1 LKVTGLLGI
10 LLRAKQVGQIESL
23 QPIIDDLINKAG
35 FRIAPKLLA
44 QILMQ

>member
-35 FRIAPKLLA
+35 FWIATKLLA